1 MNFLP
6 NPYAILVALALIVGS
21 YFYGHHE
28 GSVQAKTEA
37 ALTVAKLNEAARKEE
52 QEHTQILADI
62 GVQLIKEKQNA
73 KAANDR
79 YLAAVRAGDER
90 LYVNVRP
97 VPAGEG
103 STPASGDRPETRA
116 ELDPTT
122 AAGII
127 AITNDGDDA
136 IRQLNSC
143 IDAYNAIQ
151 K

>member
-1 MNFLP
+1 MKLF
-6 NPYAILVALALIVGS
+6 NPYLLLAGLILVVVS
-21 YFYGHHE
+21 YFAGHHE
-28 GSVQAKTEA
+28 GYKLAKTKS
-37 ALTVAKLNEAARKEE
+37 ALEVAKLNEAARKEE

-79 YLAAVRAGDER
+79 YVAALRAGDER

-97 VPAGEG
+97 VPASEG
-103 STPASGDRPETRA
+103 AAPASGDRPETRA
-116 ELDPTT
+116 ELDPET
-122 AAGII
+122 AANLVG
-127 AITNDGDDA
+127 ITNDGDDA